1 MAARFSDTAVFRMT
15 GGHGGPPLQ
24 LFSTVRKIAGEEL
37 NSMSRKNFLFVFT
50 VVAFLSTAISAQVP
64 DKLKVV
70 AGADRAFEKFTKTY
84 AGPAPGCAAA
94 VSLNGDVVFEKA
106 FGLAEL
112 EHNVP
117 NTPQTIFESGSV
129 AKQFTAAAVV
139 LLQQDGKLS
148 LDDPVRKYIPE
159 LPDYGAPLTIRHLLN
174 HTAGLRDWGTVLS
187 LTGAGRGERVISQD
201 LAFDIITHQRALDF
215 TPGSEYSYS
224 NSGYN
229 LAAIIVE
236 RVSKQNF
243 PAFVEERLFKPLG
256 MKNSSWRDDYQRVVP
271 GRAQAYSRQGNGPW
285 RLNMPF
291 MNVYGNGGM
300 LTTVGDWMKWNAML
314 DSHSLGAPLVAA
326 LETRGVLN
334 DGRKISYALGLT
346 VDTYKGLKDVSHG
359 GATAGYQTFLAR
371 YPDHKVS
378 IGVMCNGSSPS
389 AGGIAAGITDEIFG
403 PFPETSKTEPA
414 HVSEVELKK
423 FAGIWRNEKTH
434 SPARFVIENGVSRWS
449 GARVVPMGGGQF
461 TAGGNQLKFT
471 FDKDGKPISA
481 ETVDSDGEVRR
492 FVPEKEWTP
501 TPADLSS
508 FKGDWFSEEAGATFS
523 VAVEAD
529 KVFIKQRPATSLPM
543 QPLYKDHF
551 GVQGYVVWFT
561 RDKDGK
567 VNSLHVG
574 TARMRDMPF
583 ARVK

>member
-1 MAARFSDTAVFRMT
+1 MT
-15 GGHGGPPLQ
+15 
-24 LFSTVRKIAGEEL
+24 
-37 NSMSRKNFLFVFT
+37 RKNFSFAFAT
-50 VVAFLSTAISAQVP
+50 IAFLATATWAQVP
-64 DKLKVV
+64 NKEKVV
-70 AGADRAFEKFTKTY
+70 TSAERAFEKFTKAY
-84 AGPAPGCAAA
+84 VAPAPGCAAA

-106 FGLAEL
+106 FGLADL
-112 EHNVP
+112 EFNVP

-129 AKQFTAAAVV
+129 AKQFTAAALV

-159 LPDYGAPLTIRHLLN
+159 LPDYGSPLTIRHLLN

-187 LTGAGRGERVISQD
+187 LTGAGRGERVITQD
-201 LAFDIITHQRALDF
+201 LALDVITHQRALDF

-229 LAAIIVE
+229 LAATIVE
-236 RVSKQNF
+236 RVSKQKF
-243 PAFVEERLFKPLG
+243 PAFVEERLFKLLG
-256 MKNSSWRDDYQRVVP
+256 MKKSSWRDDYQRIVP

-314 DSHSLGAPLVAA
+314 DSNSLGAPLVNA

-334 DGRKISYALGLT
+334 DGRKIAYALGLT

-359 GATAGYQTFLAR
+359 GSTAGYQTFLAR
-371 YPDHKVS
+371 YPDNKVS
-378 IGVMCNGSSPS
+378 IGVMCNGTSPS

-403 PFPETSKTEPA
+403 PYPEIPKTEPA
-414 HVSEVELKK
+414 KVSEDELKK
-423 FAGIWRNEKTH
+423 FVGIWRSEKTH
-434 SPARFVIENGVSRWS
+434 APARFVIENGVSRWS
-449 GARVVPMGGGQF
+449 GARLVPMGGGQF
-461 TAGGNQLKFT
+461 VAGSNQLKFT
-471 FDKDGKPISA
+471 FDRDGKPMSA

-492 FVPEKEWTP
+492 FIPEKEWTP
-501 TPADLSS
+501 TPEDLAA
-508 FKGDWFSEEAGATFS
+508 FKGDWFSEEAGASLT
-523 VAVEAD
+523 VAVD
-529 KVFIKQRPATSLPM
+529 DGKPFVKQRPATSLPM

-551 GVQGYVVWFT
+551 DVQGYVVWFT
-561 RDKDGK
+561 RDKNGS

-574 TARMRDMPF
+574 ASRMRDMPF
-583 ARVK
+583 VRVK